1 MTMKISEVM
10 TTEVETIGA
19 DQTAREAASFMLR
32 ADAGSIPVCDGD
44 KVIGMIT
51 DRDIAVRGVAE
62 GRGPDTPV
70 SELMSDG
77 IICARE
83 DEDIQEVARRMSEEQ
98 VRRLPVL
105 DAEDRLCGIVSLGDL
120 TRETRG
126 EAAQTALEG
135 VSSPGG
141 ITSTI
146 DEKRPEF
153 SGANLLRQLRDR
165 PVDQCLIAI
174 GVITLGDQLGRG
186 CRGCLGSG

>member
-1 MTMKISEVM
+1 MTIKISEVM
-10 TTEVETIGA
+10 TTEVETIRA

-32 ADAGSIPVCDGD
+32 ADAGSIPVCEGD

-51 DRDIAVRGVAE
+51 DRDIAVRGIAE

-77 IICARE
+77 IVCARE

-105 DAEDRLCGIVSLGDL
+105 DAEDKLCGIVSLGDL

-135 VSSPGG
+135 VSAPGG
-141 ITSTI
+141 SH
-146 DEKRPEF
+146 
-153 SGANLLRQLRDR
+153 Q
-165 PVDQCLIAI
+165 Q
-174 GVITLGDQLGRG
+174 
-186 CRGCLGSG
+186 